1 LRDPETIRLRRTG
14 RQTNQLDKELLSV
27 NIYFT
32 MIYNLFK
39 ITEATKKSLRLL
51 FLILIL
57 QSASFPQTISN
68 LDRFYTLID
77 SASNILI
84 KDLGDIKKINLELNF
99 GVDYSVF
106 ANKVRGNL
114 LRSGIQLVSDNPDE
128 QNFVRV
134 NFVVDNSFVGY
145 SEPEKD
151 GIFGDFFTQRTL
163 ELSGN
168 YFISNQS
175 QVKDFKL
182 TVVDTVNVENVQ
194 ELENRSYPFTQGEL
208 PPEPFFSSLLEPIV
222 AIGAAATVIILFFS
236 VRSK

>member
-1 LRDPETIRLRRTG
+1 
-14 RQTNQLDKELLSV
+14 
-27 NIYFT
+27 
-32 MIYNLFK
+32 MIYDLFK
-39 ITEATKKSLRLL
+39 ISGVVSKSLRFL
-51 FLILIL
+51 FLILLL
-57 QSASFPQTISN
+57 QSALYSQTVSN
-68 LDRFYTLID
+68 LDRFYILVD
-77 SASNILI
+77 SASNLLI
-84 KDLGDIKKINLELNF
+84 RDLKDIKKINLELNF

-134 NFVVDNSFVGY
+134 NFVVDNSFVEY

-151 GIFGDFFTQRTL
+151 GIFGDFFTKRTT

-168 YFISNQS
+168 YFISKHS
-175 QVKDFKL
+175 KVYDFKISVL
-182 TVVDTVNVENVQ
+182 DTINVEDV
-194 ELENRSYPFTQGEL
+194 ETVENRSYPFTQGEL
-208 PPEPFFSSLLEPIV
+208 PPEPFFSSILEPAV

>member
-1 LRDPETIRLRRTG
+1 
-14 RQTNQLDKELLSV
+14 
-27 NIYFT
+27 
-32 MIYNLFK
+32 MIYDLFK
-39 ITEATKKSLRLL
+39 MTGAFKKSLRLL
-51 FLILIL
+51 FVLLL
-57 QSASFPQTISN
+57 FQATVYSQSISNSN
-68 LDRFYTLID
+68 LDQFYTLID
-77 SASNILI
+77 SATNQLI
-84 KDLGDIKKINLELNF
+84 KDLGDAKKVNLELNF

-106 ANKVRGNL
+106 ANKVRGKL
-114 LRSGIQLVSDNPDE
+114 LKSGVQLIGDNSED

-151 GIFGDFFTQRTL
+151 GIFGDFFTQRTV

-182 TVVDTVNVENVQ
+182 TVVDTINGENVEEV
-194 ELENRSYPFTQGEL
+194 ENRSYPFTQGEL

-222 AIGAAATVIILFFS
+222 AIGAAAVVVILFFS

>member
-1 LRDPETIRLRRTG
+1 
-14 RQTNQLDKELLSV
+14 
-27 NIYFT
+27 
-32 MIYNLFK
+32 M
-39 ITEATKKSLRLL
+39 
-51 FLILIL
+51 
-57 QSASFPQTISN
+57 
-68 LDRFYTLID
+68 
-77 SASNILI
+77 
-84 KDLGDIKKINLELNF
+84 
-99 GVDYSVF
+99 
-106 ANKVRGNL
+106 
-114 LRSGIQLVSDNPDE
+114 
-128 QNFVRV
+128 
-134 NFVVDNSFVGY
+134 
-145 SEPEKD
+145 
-151 GIFGDFFTQRTL
+151 

>member
-1 LRDPETIRLRRTG
+1 MKKKL
-14 RQTNQLDKELLSV
+14 NQ
-27 NIYFT
+27 IAGAF
-32 MIYNLFK
+32 
-39 ITEATKKSLRLL
+39 KKSLRFLFVLL
-51 FLILIL
+51 FF
-57 QSASFPQTISN
+57 QTAAYSQTISN
-68 LDRFYTLID
+68 LDQFYTLID
-77 SASNILI
+77 TATNQLI
-84 KDLGDIKKINLELNF
+84 KDLGDAKKVNLELNF

-106 ANKVRGNL
+106 ANKVRGKL
-114 LRSGIQLVSDNPDE
+114 LKSGVQLIGDNSED

-168 YFISNQS
+168 YFISNKS

-182 TVVDTVNVENVQ
+182 TVVDTINVENV
-194 ELENRSYPFTQGEL
+194 EEVENRSYPFTQGEL

-222 AIGAAATVIILFFS
+222 AIGAAAVVVILFFS

>member
-1 LRDPETIRLRRTG
+1 MTLKQVQGDEHNTLDIKNLSANINSVMKKKLKQITG
-14 RQTNQLDKELLSV
+14 A
-27 NIYFT
+27 I
-32 MIYNLFK
+32 
-39 ITEATKKSLRLL
+39 KKSLRFLFILLL
-51 FLILIL
+51 F
-57 QSASFPQTISN
+57 QTSANSQTISN
-68 LDRFYTLID
+68 LDQFYTLID
-77 SASNILI
+77 TATNQLI
-84 KDLGDIKKINLELNF
+84 NDLGDVKKINLELNF

-114 LRSGIQLVSDNPDE
+114 LRSGVQLIGDNSED

-151 GIFGDFFTQRTL
+151 GIFGDFYTQRTL

-175 QVKDFKL
+175 QVKDYKL

>member
-1 LRDPETIRLRRTG
+1 M

-39 ITEATKKSLRLL
+39 ITGATKKSLRLL

-57 QSASFPQTISN
+57 QSASFSQTISN
-68 LDRFYTLID
+68 LDRFYILID

-84 KDLGDIKKINLELNF
+84 KDLGNIKKINLELNF

-114 LRSGIQLVSDNPDE
+114 LRSGIQLVSDNSDE

-151 GIFGDFFTQRTL
+151 GIFGDFFIQRTL

-168 YFISNQS
+168 YFISNYT
-175 QVKDFKL
+175 KINDFKL
-182 TVVDTVNVENVQ
+182 FAVDTINVEEVGNV
-194 ELENRSYPFTQGEL
+194 ENRSYPFTQGEL
-208 PPEPFFSSLLEPIV
+208 PPEPFFSSLLEPFV